1 MQKSNKIHTR
11 HTMSQILGQL
21 IFFAFHPNLESGWY
35 LLTSAY
41 PPLSEQL
48 GIQHMLYTE
57 QLGIQHMLYTIQ
69 KHCIYLFTSKVMF
82 TRTALSLLEPFIVGV
97 VCDAGGK
104 TE

>member
-1 MQKSNKIHTR
+1 MHTR

-48 GIQHMLYTE
+48 GIQH
-57 QLGIQHMLYTIQ
+57 ILYTIQ

-82 TRTALSLLEPFIVGV
+82 TYTALSLWEPFIVEV
-97 VCDAGGK
+97 VSDAGKK